1 MRASGGVTDGGG
13 AAGEVTGDRAAAG
26 GGTGDRTADGR
37 GQVAAMMLEFRAL
50 FSAVVVAVVSLLLVF
65 VQWQLVFPLVAL
77 GYLGYKYV
85 HYYRRVDP
93 DRNLDADPPPG
104 RLLEKMT
111 VVFVVVFLA
120 TRLAVFPLFGS
131 VWTQATLGVP
141 QFDLSDLGTFLDQLL
156 PFVGAWVTVLV
167 SLATVSYVVSQF
179 SFRLRGG
186 VTSRTAALRA
196 ALWQTIARVPVTLAW
211 AALFTLGPVY
221 SLWRGPL
228 AAVVGSAGGSVP
240 LAVGTAPVLNAGGN
254 VFFVVMA
261 LGHLLP
267 LVVVGAYE
275 AAGHGKY
282 GDLTV
287 PEVLGFRGL
296 YPPDRTASAVNYALP
311 AVAYL
316 LYAVAAFV
324 YVPVGPLRGA
334 LLAPPLVATVVATDV
349 RGVVSRVGRALP
361 TGVRGADPVVVGL
374 CAGLGFLALFVLT
387 RLGGAGLGVDPAAA
401 VFFPVFA
408 APLAVGANTAATLLK
423 TQRARSFRDSV
434 DENPDVVDESTV
446 DRLLVYADAR
456 SDRLRASAVDALAS
470 AVWASPYRET
480 ESIAVFEAALD
491 HDDPRFVRPGL
502 RGIVLLFR
510 GDRGLDSVGGLL
522 EADLFGTVVDALDS
536 EDARTRALAAEAFC
550 RVVTTGYRAG
560 RADELLATLGGVPLD
575 AVETAVTGEEAN
587 QYLTDGAVAAFAL
600 LWWARDRPVGASLS
614 RADRQRVLTD
624 LVWWSAFASDVP
636 RGKAAFAVA
645 SSPAPVDE
653 QGVEAVRQQ
662 LDNEVP
668 LTRFM
673 AAHVVR
679 SSMDDHADQFAATE
693 LVDLLEDDYEL
704 VRWVGADALRA
715 YVLTTGDSEG
725 VLGSLLSHLD
735 VADPES
741 AGAAEATVLATLEL
755 VDEDVVAEREGV
767 AETVAGYLGSED
779 RSVAASAARVLASF
793 VERNPAGGHDQ
804 AVRTSLEAGLTHESD
819 TVREHCARAAAA
831 IVADDPADGRPFV
844 RGLVLNLGTS
854 GEISEMAASALV
866 QVLEDYPEY
875 GTEFLPETVGGLRNP
890 TTISRQYAGAMVVGR
905 TVSGV
910 TARILAEITEYDTSG
925 GDVLVGPLVDL
936 AGNSESATREYVFAA
951 LANISEDYP
960 DAAREALPAAQSGL
974 DSGDVRVR
982 RNAAQVLS
990 NVAIEYPDAVAPFA
1004 SSLVVAVDDTDPQ
1017 MRSLALVTLGTV
1029 GADAP
1034 EAVEPDVRRLIGR
1047 LDDDSSLVREHAA
1060 KAMVTI
1066 ATKHPE
1072 IVEPAPEASDRLRR
1086 AQRDPA
1092 VDIDEDLVQE
1102 AANAIR
1108 TGTPP
1113 GETVESESDEGST
1126 DIFTPESA
1134 AEAGQSGDTRV
1145 FEPPSEEDDVAAP
1158 PDPGDGEFPAEA
1170 PDLDDAPAD
1179 PDDESN

>member
-1 MRASGGVTDGGG
+1 
-13 AAGEVTGDRAAAG
+13 
-26 GGTGDRTADGR
+26 
-37 GQVAAMMLEFRAL
+37 MMLEFRVL
-50 FSAVVVAVVSLLLVF
+50 FSAVVTAVVSLLLVF
-65 VQWQLVFPLVAL
+65 LQWQFVFPLVAL

-85 HYYRRVDP
+85 HYWRRVDP

-111 VVFVVVFLA
+111 VVFVVVFVA
-120 TRLAVFPLFGS
+120 TRLAVFPLFDP

-141 QFDLSDLGTFLDQLL
+141 QFDLSALRTFLDQLL
-156 PFVGAWVTVLV
+156 PFVGAWVTVLAP
-167 SLATVSYVVSQF
+167 LATVSYVVSQF
-179 SFRLRGG
+179 SLRLGGG

-196 ALWQTIARVPVTLAW
+196 ALWQTVARVPLVLAW
-211 AALFTLGPVY
+211 AAIFTLGPVY

-228 AAVVGSAGGSVP
+228 AAVAGSTGGSVP
-240 LAVGTAPVLNAGGN
+240 LAVGVAPVVDAGGS

-267 LVVVGAYE
+267 LLVVGAYE
-275 AAGHGKY
+275 AASRGKY
-282 GDLTV
+282 DDLRV
-287 PEVLGFRGL
+287 PELLGFRGL

-316 LYAVAAFV
+316 LYTVAAVVF
-324 YVPVGPLRGA
+324 VPVGPLRGA
-334 LLAPPLVATVVATDV
+334 LLLPPLVAMLLATDV
-349 RGVVSRVGRALP
+349 RGVVSRVSRALP
-361 TGVRGADPVVVGL
+361 TSVRGADPVVAGL

-387 RLGGAGLGVDPAAA
+387 RVGGVGLGVDPAAA

-408 APLAVGANTAATLLK
+408 TPLALGTNAVTAAVK
-423 TQRARSFRDSV
+423 TRRARSFRDSV
-434 DENPDVVDESTV
+434 DENPGAVDESTV

-480 ESIAVFEAALD
+480 ESLAVFETALG
-491 HDDPRFVRPGL
+491 HDDPRFSRPGL
-502 RGIVLLFR
+502 RGVVRLFR
-510 GDRGLDSVGGLL
+510 ADRGLDSVGGLL
-522 EADLFGTVVDALDS
+522 EPDLFGTVADALDS
-536 EDARTRALAAEAFC
+536 DDARTRALAAEAFC
-550 RVVTTGYRAG
+550 RVVATGHSAG
-560 RADELLATLGGVPLD
+560 RTDELLATLRAVPLD
-575 AVETAVTGEEAN
+575 AVEDAVTGDEAT
-587 QYLTDGAVAAFAL
+587 QHLTDGAVEAFAL
-600 LWWARDRPVGASLS
+600 LWWARDSPVGASLT

-645 SSPAPVDE
+645 STPAPVDE
-653 QGVEAVRQQ
+653 QGVDAVRQQ
-662 LDNEVP
+662 LGNDVA
-668 LTRFM
+668 LTRFV

-679 SSMDDHADQFAATE
+679 SSMDDHADQFAAGE
-693 LVDLLEDDYEL
+693 LVGLLEDDYEP

-715 YVLTTGDSEG
+715 YVQVTGDSEG

-735 VADPES
+735 AADPES

-755 VDEDVVAEREGV
+755 IDEDVVAGREGV
-767 AETVAGYLGSED
+767 AETVASYVGSED
-779 RSVAASAARVLASF
+779 RDVAASAASVLASF
-793 VERNPAGGHDQ
+793 VERRPAGGRDQ
-804 AVRTSLEAGLTHESD
+804 AVRTSLEMGLTHAGD
-819 TVREHCARAAAA
+819 AVREHCARAAAA
-831 IVADDPADGRPFV
+831 VVADDPSNGRPFV
-844 RGLVLNLGTS
+844 RGLLLNLGTA

-866 QVLEDYPEY
+866 QVLEQYPEY

-910 TARILAEITEYDTSG
+910 TARILAEVTEYDTSG

-951 LANISEDYP
+951 LANVSEDYP
-960 DAAREALPAAQSGL
+960 DAAREALPASQSAL
-974 DSGDVRVR
+974 DAGDVRVR

-1029 GADAP
+1029 GAAAP

-1072 IVEPAPEASDRLRR
+1072 IVEPGAEASDRLRR

-1113 GETVESESDEGST
+1113 GEAVTNESDEGST

-1134 AEAGQSGDTRV
+1134 DEAGQSGDTRV
-1145 FEPPSEEDDVAAP
+1145 FEPPSDDEESVAAP
-1158 PDPGDGEFPAEA
+1158 PDPGEDFPAEA
-1170 PDLDDAPAD
+1170 PSLDGDGPVD
-1179 PDDESN
+1179 PPEPDDDSG